1 MKNLDDLKEE
11 LNEAL
16 EEAADYSARDELTM
30 AAIARARAEMITDE
44 IKERLR
50 ARRES

>member
-1 MKNLDDLKEE
+1 MKNIDDLKEE

-30 AAIARARAEMITDE
+30 AAIEMARADMIADE
-44 IKERLR
+44 IQEQLK
-50 ARRES
+50 AGGK